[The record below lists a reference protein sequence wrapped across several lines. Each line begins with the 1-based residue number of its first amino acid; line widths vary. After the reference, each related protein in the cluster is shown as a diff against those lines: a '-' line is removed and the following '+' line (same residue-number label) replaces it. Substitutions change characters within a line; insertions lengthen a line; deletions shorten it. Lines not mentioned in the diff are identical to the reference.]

1 MDDHGCRGPSCGYIG
16 RGYTE
21 KLAPTSILVIIYI
34 PHSCK
39 IILFLN
45 MGTMKP
51 KPFYKGCNTKRVIKL
66 GRGKMQQE
74 ALMGRNLFKRGIS
87 KLVGF

>member
-1 MDDHGCRGPSCGYIG
+1 
-16 RGYTE
+16 
-21 KLAPTSILVIIYI
+21 
-34 PHSCK
+34 
-39 IILFLN
+39 

-74 ALMGRNLFKRGIS
+74 ALMGRNLFKHGIS